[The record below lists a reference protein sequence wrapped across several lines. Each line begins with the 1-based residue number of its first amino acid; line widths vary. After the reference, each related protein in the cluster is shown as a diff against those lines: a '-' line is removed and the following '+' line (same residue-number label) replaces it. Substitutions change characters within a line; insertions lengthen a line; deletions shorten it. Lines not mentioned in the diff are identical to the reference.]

1 MYKRILVAV
10 DGSDTAN
17 LALQEAIT
25 MARGQQ
31 AMLRLIHVTDETP
44 AYMAIEGEAV
54 LAPEFVDAVRK
65 GIREAGKNV
74 LSKCSAK
81 ARGAGVEAET
91 SMKTIDGLGLRV
103 QDAIEEEA
111 ARWPADII
119 VLGTHG
125 RRGVRRMLLGSVAE
139 GLARIATK
147 PVLLIRGK

>member
-1 MYKRILVAV
+1 MYKHILVAV

-25 MARGQQ
+25 MAREQQ
-31 AMLRLIHVTDETP
+31 ATLRLIHVVDETP
-44 AYMAIEGEAV
+44 AYMAIEGEAAV
-54 LAPEFVDAVRK
+54 APEFFDTVRQ
-65 GIREAGKNV
+65 GIRDAGRTV
-74 LSKCSAK
+74 LSKCSAR
-81 ARGAGVEAET
+81 AREAGVEAET

-111 ARWPADII
+111 ARWPADLI

-125 RRGVRRMLLGSVAE
+125 RRGFRRMLLGSVAE
-139 GLARIATK
+139 GVARIATK